1 LFFLLPKALKA
12 MSTQLFAWVHP
23 SLALVK
29 CKNSDVWI
37 RRKSLR
43 NQSSALHAP
52 NALRP
57 LGAEPRCKSP
67 AESHG
72 CSAHAGM
79 KKGAVH
85 EKQGALLQPRRGKP
99 RQPTP
104 TWE

>member
-23 SLALVK
+23 SLVLVK

-37 RRKSLR
+37 RRKSVR
-43 NQSSALHAP
+43 NQGSALHAP

-57 LGAEPRCKSP
+57 LVAEPRCKSP

-85 EKQGALLQPRRGKP
+85 EKQGALLEPRRGKP
-99 RQPTP
+99 RHPTP